1 MTKKSIS
8 PKKTLSD
15 FFNCT
20 LEIYGRFWVVS
31 IYLFIYLLQGV
42 YIASGC
48 SLMQEECLKNP
59 SLKNL
64 IQRAFIKE
72 NLPVQKSCVREMQRV
87 LMCLVNVKF

>member
-1 MTKKSIS
+1 MDVFGWF
-8 PKKTLSD
+8 LGGFD
-15 FFNCT
+15 LF
-20 LEIYGRFWVVS
+20 

-42 YIASGC
+42 YIASSC

-87 LMCLVNVKF
+87 LMCLVNVKYQK

>member
-1 MTKKSIS
+1 
-8 PKKTLSD
+8 
-15 FFNCT
+15 
-20 LEIYGRFWVVS
+20 
-31 IYLFIYLLQGV
+31 
-42 YIASGC
+42 
-48 SLMQEECLKNP
+48 MQEECLKNP